1 MCTLYIYV
9 YFIQVHL
16 RLMSAGAAP
25 VLEFRLQCF
34 CKHHK
39 ITESACNI
47 KFLHQNLL
55 CSFRASHEDIKHSY
69 KNQQSSRNHT
79 TMTFFWQQ
87 SSENLFK
94 MFDVV
99 KYVNDIQLLGDKKL
113 RELVKT
119 LQSAAFESAR
129 SAVFF
134 MMITYLY
141 HLRAKN
147 EFLCRLPLYLILADP
162 LYP

>member
-1 MCTLYIYV
+1 
-9 YFIQVHL
+9 
-16 RLMSAGAAP
+16 MSAEAAP
-25 VLEFRLQCF
+25 VLELRPSCF

-39 ITESACNI
+39 ISESACSI

-55 CSFRASHEDIKHSY
+55 CHFRASHKDIKHSY
-69 KNQQSSRNHT
+69 KKQQSSRNYT
-79 TMTFFWQQ
+79 TITFFFWQQ

-94 MFDVV
+94 MLNVV

-141 HLRAKN
+141 CLHTKN
-147 EFLCRLPLYLILADP
+147 ELLCRLLLYLIPADL
-162 LYP
+162 LYLQIGIYYKAG